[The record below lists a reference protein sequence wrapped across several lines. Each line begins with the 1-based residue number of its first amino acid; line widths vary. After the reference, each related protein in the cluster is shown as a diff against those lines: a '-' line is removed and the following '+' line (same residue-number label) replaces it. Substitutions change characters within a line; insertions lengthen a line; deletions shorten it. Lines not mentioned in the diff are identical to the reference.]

1 VTKNTTK
8 ALLLLLLITA
18 IVVVISGCTSSSPS
32 ATVTPTAAPSAT
44 AVVNVSVTPT
54 VSANVTTQGPPNF
67 TTIVPGELLIPTDAS
82 FPPMEWLNTSA
93 NGQAQ
98 FQGFDM
104 DLMRAICEKLN
115 VTPVFTAHDFSSII
129 NDIQTGKYDCSISS
143 FSITPARQEEVSFSN
158 PYFQVQQ
165 TIVVKANDSS
175 IQNVT
180 DIVDKN
186 KVVAVELG
194 TTGQLA
200 ADNLTGTNG
209 TKINAMTNVLAEGSA
224 DLSYTDL
231 ASGKADAV
239 IDDIEVNA
247 YYVNT
252 FPGSYKFVN
261 YKFPTME
268 PYGIVVSQSNP
279 QLLAAINWALA
290 QLQADGTMDQLKQKY
305 NLE

>member
-1 VTKNTTK
+1 MTKNTTK

-32 ATVTPTAAPSAT
+32 ATVTPTAVANVTAT
-44 AVVNVSVTPT
+44 PA
-54 VSANVTTQGPPNF
+54 ANVTTQGPPSF
-67 TTIVPGELLIPTDAS
+67 TTIQPGELLIPTDAS
-82 FPPMEWLNTSA
+82 FPPMEWLNTSISDP
-93 NGQAQ
+93 QQQ

-104 DLMRAICEKLN
+104 DLMRAICAKLN

-129 NDIQTGKYDCSISS
+129 NDIQSGKYDCSISS
-143 FSITPARQEEVSFSN
+143 FSITPARQEEVSFSD

-209 TKINAMTNVLAEGSA
+209 TKINPLTNVLAEGSA
-224 DLSYTDL
+224 DLCYTDL

-247 YYVNT
+247 YYVKT
-252 FPGSYKFVN
+252 FPGSYQFVN
-261 YKFPTME
+261 YKFPTLE
-268 PYGIVVSQSNP
+268 PYGIVVPKSNP
-279 QLLAAINWALA
+279 QLLEAINWALA
-290 QLQADGTMDQLKQKY
+290 QLQADGTVAQLKQKY
-305 NLE
+305 GLE

>member
-32 ATVTPTAAPSAT
+32 ATTTPTAAA
-44 AVVNVSVTPT
+44 NVTVTPA
-54 VSANVTTQGPPNF
+54 ANVTTQGPPNF
-67 TTIVPGELLIPTDAS
+67 TTITPGELLIPTDAT
-82 FPPMEWLNTSA
+82 FPPMEWLNTSP
-93 NGQAQ
+93 GLTSQQQ

-104 DLMRAICEKLN
+104 DLMRAICAKLN

-129 NDIQTGKYDCSISS
+129 NDIETGKYDCSISS
-143 FSITPARQEEVSFSN
+143 FSITPARQEMVSFSD

-165 TIVVKANDSS
+165 TIVVRANDSS

-180 DIVDKN
+180 DLVDKN
-186 KVVAVELG
+186 KVIAVELG
-194 TTGQLA
+194 TTGQSA
-200 ADNLTGTNG
+200 ADNLTGSNG
-209 TKINAMTNVLAEGSA
+209 TKINALTNVLAEGGA
-224 DLSYTDL
+224 DQAYTDL

-252 FPGSYKFVN
+252 FPASYKFVN
-261 YKFPTME
+261 YKFPTLE
-268 PYGIVVSQSNP
+268 PYGIVVSKNNP

-290 QLQADGTMDQLKQKY
+290 QLQADGTMNQLKQKY
-305 NLE
+305 GLE

>member
-1 VTKNTTK
+1 
-8 ALLLLLLITA
+8 
-18 IVVVISGCTSSSPS
+18 
-32 ATVTPTAAPSAT
+32 
-44 AVVNVSVTPT
+44 
-54 VSANVTTQGPPNF
+54 
-67 TTIVPGELLIPTDAS
+67 
-82 FPPMEWLNTSA
+82 MEWLNTSA
-93 NGQAQ
+93 SGQAQ

-165 TIVVKANDSS
+165 TIVVRANDTS
-175 IQNVT
+175 IKNVT

-209 TKINAMTNVLAEGSA
+209 TKINPMTNVLAEGSA
-224 DLSYTDL
+224 DLCYTDL

-252 FPGSYKFVN
+252 FPGSYQFVN
-261 YKFPTME
+261 YKFPTLE

-290 QLQADGTMDQLKQKY
+290 QLQADGTVSQLKQKY
-305 NLE
+305 GLE